1 MIPKI
6 QKIEQIKNNKKQ
18 ICSNTKK
25 KKNKK
30 MDGFKKILK
39 EKLYK

>member
-6 QKIEQIKNNKKQ
+6 QKITEIKNNKKEKYPNLE
-18 ICSNTKK
+18 I